1 MTDTCVCCGAPVP
14 EGRMVC
20 GACEQLE
27 SKKAKEKEQMDLQD
41 LNIAVAEIR
50 GCVDRNTGRI
60 KDLEK
65 RNDAVSKLASSV
77 AVMAEH
83 MKTMDEKIDEMQS
96 SVSELTAKPGKR
108 WDTIVMS
115 VVMAIV
121 AGLVGWALARAG
133 LGG

>member
-1 MTDTCVCCGAPVP
+1 MTDTCICCGAPVP

-20 GACEQLE
+20 GACEITE
-27 SKKAKEKEQMDLQD
+27 EKHEKENNMDLQD
-41 LNIAVAEIR
+41 LSIAVAEIR

-65 RNDAVSKLASSV
+65 KNDAVSKLASSV

-108 WDTIVMS
+108 WDAIIMAVAT
-115 VVMAIV
+115 AIV

-133 LGG
+133 LG